1 MAWLGLLKLLL
12 SLASS
17 LAGYMRERQLLD
29 AGAAEAVA
37 AGTTEALRRIEV
49 ANMARAAVRDTPED
63 IAADLDNRDR
73 KP

>member
-17 LAGYMRERQLLD
+17 LAGYLRERQLLD

-63 IAADLDNRDR
+63 IADDPDNRDR

>member
-1 MAWLGLLKLLL
+1 MAWIGLLKLLL

-17 LAGYMRERQLLD
+17 LAGYMRDRQLLE

-37 AGTTEALRRIEV
+37 AGTTEALRRIEA
-49 ANMARAAVRDTPED
+49 ANRARAAVRDTPEN
-63 IAADLDNRDR
+63 IADDPDNRDR